1 MWVGIVTGQYT
12 CFGLVGYKLSPTEL
26 HVTRLG
32 LEVFGNSENG
42 VGHCDIL
49 GLMNTMQVRFGCVL
63 NVATRL
69 HGFWVDVLG
78 GLEVVLEWGLS

>member
-12 CFGLVGYKLSPTEL
+12 CSPGLVGYKLSPTKF

-32 LEVFGNSENG
+32 PKVFGNSENG
-42 VGHCDIL
+42 VGHCDLL

-63 NVATRL
+63 NVATGL

-78 GLEVVLEWGLS
+78 GSR